1 MDLIKKMCGSFDF
14 TAISAELYAL
24 IPKDKM
30 DIETAKKAVNYGYP
44 GVAPILPVLIY
55 WMQDLNWPVA
65 QELAPF
71 LAKIGAPLKQPVL
84 NVLKTQDTIWK
95 YWVVS
100 KLVNTTDLQLAKAIA
115 SELQHLQLKT
125 AGSTDEDDLSVNLVV
140 SDVLNKLQTQSP

>member
-24 IPKDKM
+24 LPQDKM
-30 DIETAKKAVNYGYP
+30 DVERAKKAVDYGYP

-71 LAKIGAPLKQPVL
+71 LAQIGAPLKQPVL
-84 NVLKTQDTIWK
+84 YVLKSQDTIWK
-95 YWVVS
+95 YWVIS
-100 KLVNTTDLQLAKAIA
+100 QLVNTDDLRLAKAIGP
-115 SELQHLQLKT
+115 ELQHLQLKT
-125 AGSTDEDDLSVNLVV
+125 AGSADEDDLSVHAVTT
-140 SDVLNKLQTQSP
+140 DVLNKLQAQHP